1 MSAIDDAFPLSEAER
16 AWMGEVVNYRYRCVR
31 CHHEEDVPE
40 VVIDGFAASANP
52 ALQPGEIHP
61 ERSRRMPRLVCPTC
75 GGPFRA
81 ADGDTPRERSER

>member
-1 MSAIDDAFPLSEAER
+1 MNGL
-16 AWMGEVVNYRYRCVR
+16 WMTSYIALWLVVAVVNYRYHCLR

-52 ALQPGEIHP
+52 ALQPGE
-61 ERSRRMPRLVCPTC
+61 MPRLVCPNC